1 MNSISP
7 DLELTMELCSD
18 FEDNKL
24 PTLSFSLFM
33 GPEGMEHTYF
43 EKQMKN
49 QVLLVERSSISRN
62 QLMSIMSNEMRRRLE
77 VIGEKVPKEEKNKVV
92 NKYIQQLIN
101 SDYNWKQI
109 HEIVVSGLKGNNRRE
124 KRREKLGIPKFRSG
138 KYSLRERTDKKLL
151 EKYNWFKQKRNE
163 TKENEK
169 EERKEKERKSKW
181 SHYKKKKTVIGALLE
196 DEKRKVE
203 NPPKAVIFVQNT
215 ENSELATEI
224 RKIISD
230 LKPWT
235 TIGLKVV

>member
-1 MNSISP
+1 
-7 DLELTMELCSD
+7 
-18 FEDNKL
+18 
-24 PTLSFSLFM
+24 
-33 GPEGMEHTYF
+33 
-43 EKQMKN
+43 
-49 QVLLVERSSISRN
+49 
-62 QLMSIMSNEMRRRLE
+62 MRRRLE
-77 VIGEKVPKEEKNKVV
+77 VIGEKVPQEEKNRVV
-92 NKYIQQLIN
+92 NKCIQQFIN

-109 HEIVVSGLKGNNRRE
+109 NEIVVSGLKGNNRRE